1 MITDVVVAHQ
11 DHLMDV
17 RVIRD
22 ADMIL
27 VMVVEM
33 ILMVTE
39 VVVVN

>member
-11 DHLMDV
+11 DPLMDV

-22 ADMIL
+22 VVMIL

-33 ILMVTE
+33 IHMVIE